1 MSGLVT
7 SRREENGVARVMLNR
22 PDKRNALNI
31 ALLEALCGELD
42 ALAVDDTVR
51 VIVLGGEGPVFCAGL
66 DMAEAQDA
74 SLSHRSAELVA
85 RALRTLYHLPK
96 PVIAQVRGAA
106 IAGGLGLVS
115 ACDFALAEVDA
126 KFGYPEV
133 RRGLVAGLVMT
144 FARRQMPER
153 HARELLLTGE
163 IVSGERAREMG
174 LINRAVP
181 SDCLEEQTQVLIGQL
196 LLGAPDALLL
206 TKEFLNGLYPA
217 TVDSHLEQALEL
229 HVRVRQGGSAREGM
243 LAFIEKR
250 APDWQR

>member
-1 MSGLVT
+1 MSELVT
-7 SRREENGVARVMLNR
+7 TTRNGAVARVMLNR

-31 ALLEALCGELD
+31 GLLEALCASLD
-42 ALAVDDTVR
+42 VLALDDTVR

-74 SLSHRSAELVA
+74 SLSHHSAELVA

-115 ACDFALAEVDA
+115 ACDLAIAEVDA

-144 FARRQMPER
+144 FARRQLNER

-163 IVSGERAREMG
+163 IISGARALEMG
-174 LINRAVP
+174 LLNRAVP
-181 SDCLEEQTQVLIGQL
+181 SDCLEEQTQLLIDQMM
-196 LLGAPDALLL
+196 LGAPDALLI
-206 TKEFLNGLYPA
+206 TKEFLNGLFPA
-217 TVDSHLEQALEL
+217 TVDEHLGKALDL
-229 HVRVRQGGSAREGM
+229 HVRVRQTGAAREGM